1 MTPVEKSRESIRLLE
16 EAVVEVLENKAPNG
30 VGPAEM
36 SRTLQIYRGAEVG
49 TGSPRLN
56 DGIVTAIMDKL
67 EESGEIFTDRDGARG
82 RKGRR
87 YIR

>member
-1 MTPVEKSRESIRLLE
+1 MTPVEKSREAIRLLE
-16 EAVVEVLENKAPNG
+16 EAVLEILENEVPKG

-36 SRTLQIYRGAEVG
+36 SRTLQIYRGAEVNVG
-49 TGSPRLN
+49 GPRLN
-56 DGIVTAIMDKL
+56 DGIVTTIMDKL
-67 EESGEIFTDRDGARG
+67 EESGAIFTDRDGARG